1 MQLRQYSEYRHLSLT
16 SATKVS
22 MSRDR
27 YMIAAHYFHLMLSFG
42 AMFT

>member
-1 MQLRQYSEYRHLSLT
+1 MQLRQFSEYRHLSLT

-27 YMIAAHYFHLMLSFG
+27 MIAAHYFHLMLSFG